1 MTRWI
6 AGLLAAMLCVFG
18 IAKAEA
24 QSVPLEPLTIP
35 CTGGNV
41 PSQSIMVPTPAP
53 QPNLLVKG
61 KCTVV
66 PGKKYFY
73 GNVNIVN
80 GGELLFEENGATPI
94 NFWTS
99 SIIIENGGAMVAGT
113 PQQPFG
119 TNGGQ
124 LTIYIYGAA
133 SPSAIDANG
142 NPVPVAQQGQG
153 TLCRSPIVGGTNAP
167 CGIPQ
172 RVWNNNG
179 VAQMAGCVGSSSTGF
194 CLPGLP
200 VAVKDFFYQ
209 YGPLY
214 GDAKPVASG
223 RDKGKVGYF
232 GYKVLAVSFGGTL
245 TLYGYKG
252 ASYDAATDDDHTD
265 SGVSWVRLAGS
276 IKAGATSLTLDT
288 APGKRWHAGDEV
300 VVTTTDYLPGHSE
313 RLLID
318 PGYGGAAKVPVRN
331 PNRSMIGTQWA
342 HNGTRFA
349 LSTRIAAANGR
360 MTLDPQLVQNG
371 AETRA
376 AVALL
381 SRSIRI
387 VSAGD
392 MASETFG
399 DMPNTYSFG
408 AHMIVRQGFA
418 EVQIQGVE
426 FKQMGQGGRLG
437 HYPVHFHMTRKTP
450 PNTFVK
456 DSSVNE
462 SMTRWYVLHSTS
474 GVTLARNVGWK
485 SIGHGYYLEDG
496 TETDNNFYS
505 NIGIFAR
512 GAIKNGQNP
521 RNVPGIL
528 ADNQGPF
535 PPPNVSNQAFPYRS
549 DIEHPTVFWITNGW
563 NDFIGNMAAGAGT
576 CGACYWFVPSENSDM
591 PDVPTGSPHM
601 SWSGYAALQ
610 KNSAFAGATPL
621 KSFYKNYCTTAM
633 HSFQTTPDAPGCNG
647 VIAADA
653 PIPPPP
659 NLVVQAVQSISPK
672 PLRHTVIP
680 PQPNPPFTAPDNGKD
695 PYYPHVL
702 AGLRHAT
709 RCPPAATQIP
719 NQPTRYDCTEQQT
732 PPAQNIEPCGID
744 ANGNPLHDCAVTV
757 LDHYTSAFNWAN
769 GNVSAVWLRPQWYLL
784 DNSVLSDVQNG
795 ALTFITGGD
804 YTHSSIIPGYW
815 AVARNTVFIGETQKN
830 NPLASNAGPFNKGI
844 PGSLACDNGPSP
856 GGYCLNAKEGVSFP
870 LVNFFVNQ
878 RMFNIYD
885 GPAYQDSNIY
895 LDITTTPCQGDNCI
909 YGANTQGVRKG
920 PPSNPCY
927 LPNAAIAWK
936 QPNGFFYPPAFHS
949 VNLFF
954 DNVDIR
960 HYVIDPLFKAP
971 DGVTPDQNFGQGG
984 TYQSDLKGNTV
995 NGVETLQG
1003 IEDAYC
1009 GPQGATGV
1017 GNISVFFNGFTGID
1031 RQTELNDDDGSLTGL
1046 SNSLLASIRPNP
1058 PNPLKQTISVNDDDF
1073 FTAPVETPECES
1085 NLGVSPPTAVP
1096 PANTCSAPA
1105 VSAPAVTA
1113 KTSPYDYVAT
1123 VVWHPKSDG
1132 VWDSDCSNETCYGVP
1147 LYRQLLTGTEGSDEK
1162 SSTKEWAH
1170 WFHNGCN
1177 TNPETP
1183 QCRWPF
1189 IRMAGADIAQ
1199 RNTLTVNNGTY
1210 YLETTVPLATQ
1221 KSEDL
1226 NRSGPKS
1233 ESSLTNFFNVFENG
1247 QTYYVFFLYAK
1258 ETTRQTY
1265 QIYVGN
1271 NFVDQNDLQAIHMK
1285 IPNKNLVPVPITT
1298 RPAWLQTKP
1307 FGTDGKGVLTVTVD
1321 FNGLTELD
1329 PTPANGICQPQT
1341 FCSANSKA
1349 EGGCGCAL
1357 KSDDPLVKADP
1368 GLMKECTKVCGTWA
1382 VKDLDCPK
1390 VGCLGFAFT
1399 LHGFVAD
1406 GVLTHRPTP
1415 QPFPTTN
1422 DPNHLPSWATKF
1434 LRTAT
1439 QPDHATGGSCF
1450 YGTLPG
1456 TNCTVP

>member
-1 MTRWI
+1 M
-6 AGLLAAMLCVFG
+6 
-18 IAKAEA
+18 
-24 QSVPLEPLTIP
+24 
-35 CTGGNV
+35 V
-41 PSQSIMVPTPAP
+41 PSPAP

-61 KCTVV
+61 TCTVV

-142 NPVPVAQQGQG
+142 NPVPVARQGQG
-153 TLCRSPIVGGTNAP
+153 TLCRSPIAAGTVAP

-179 VAQMAGCVGSSSTGF
+179 VAQMAGCVGSTSTAF

-209 YGPLY
+209 YGPVY

-223 RDKGKVGYF
+223 PDKGKVGYF
-232 GYKVLAVSFGGTL
+232 GYKVLAVSFGGSL

-252 ASYDAATDDDHTD
+252 ASYDTATDDDHTN
-265 SGVSWVRLAGS
+265 SGVSWVRLASS
-276 IKAGATSLTLDT
+276 IKAGATTLTLAE
-288 APGKRWHAGDEV
+288 APGKRWQAGDEV

-331 PNRSMIGTQWA
+331 PDQSVTGTRWA
-342 HNGTRFA
+342 HNGQRFA
-349 LSTRIAAANGR
+349 LQTRLAAAGGR
-360 MTLDPQLVQNG
+360 ITLDPTLVSSG

-392 MASETFG
+392 MAAQTFG
-399 DMPNTYSFG
+399 DMPSTYSFG

-418 EVQIQGVE
+418 KVQIQGVE
-426 FKQMGQGGRLG
+426 FRQMGQGGRLG

-450 PNTFVK
+450 QPVNGVGGTFVK

-512 GAIKNGQNP
+512 AAIVNPQNP
-521 RNVPGIL
+521 RQVPGIL
-528 ADNQGPF
+528 SDNLGPF
-535 PPPNVSNQAFPYRS
+535 PPPNVSNPAFPYRS
-549 DIEHPTVFWITNGW
+549 DSEHPSVFWITNGW
-563 NDFIGNMAAGAGT
+563 NDFIGNMAAGAGA
-576 CGACYWFVPSENSDM
+576 CGACYWFVPSANSDM
-591 PDVPTGSPHM
+591 PDVPTGSAHM
-601 SWSGYAALQ
+601 SWSGYAGLQ
-610 KNSAFAGATPL
+610 KNTAFAGTTPL
-621 KSFYKNYCTTAM
+621 KSFYKNYCSTAM
-633 HSFQTTPDAPGCNG
+633 QSFQTTADAPGCDG
-647 VIAADA
+647 VISADA
-653 PIPPPP
+653 PTPPGANPVLRDVKSIAPQPVRQTVTPP
-659 NLVVQAVQSISPK
+659 A
-672 PLRHTVIP
+672 
-680 PQPNPPFTAPDNGKD
+680 PNPPFSEPDNKLD

-702 AGLRHAT
+702 GGARHPV
-709 RCPPAATQIP
+709 RCPLAATQIP
-719 NQPTRYDCTEQQT
+719 GEPTQYNCTEVQP
-732 PPAQNIEPCGID
+732 PPAQNVEPCGID
-744 ANGNPLHDCAVTV
+744 TNGNALGDCAVTV
-757 LDHYTSAFNWAN
+757 IDHYTSAFNWAN
-769 GNVSAVWLRPQWYLL
+769 GNISAVWLRPQWYLL

-815 AVARNTVFIGETQKN
+815 AVARNTVFIGNTQKN

-844 PGSLACDNGPSP
+844 AGSLACDNGASPS
-856 GGYCLNAKEGVSFP
+856 GYCLNAAEGVSFP

-885 GPAYQDSNIY
+885 GPAYQDSNVF
-895 LDITTTPCQGDNCI
+895 LDITPTTCNGDNCI
-909 YGANTQGVRKG
+909 YGLLTQGVRRDQAT
-920 PPSNPCY
+920 NNCY

-949 VNLFF
+949 RNLFF
-954 DNVDIR
+954 GNVDIR
-960 HYVIDPLFKAP
+960 HYVIDPLFQAP
-971 DGVTPDQNFGQGG
+971 AGVAPDQNFGQGG
-984 TYQSDLKGNTV
+984 TYLTDLDGVSV
-995 NGVETLQG
+995 NGTKTVQG
-1003 IEDAYC
+1003 VNDAYC
-1009 GPQGATGV
+1009 GYLAPTPTGS
-1017 GNISVFFNGFTGID
+1017 IFFDGFTGID

-1046 SNSLLASIRPNP
+1046 SNSLLAPVKPNP

-1073 FTAPVETPECES
+1073 FTAPVETPECQS
-1085 NLGVSPPTAVP
+1085 NLGVGPPTAVP
-1096 PANTCSAPA
+1096 PANTCSAPP
-1105 VSAPAVTA
+1105 VSAPAASA
-1113 KTSPYDYVAT
+1113 KTSPYDYVST
-1123 VVWHPKSDG
+1123 VVYATSDKSWSTNCG
-1132 VWDSDCSNETCYGVP
+1132 NETCYGVP
-1147 LYRQLLTGTEGSDEK
+1147 LYRQLLAGVKGTGEN
-1162 SSTKEWAH
+1162 SSTREWAR

-1177 TNPETP
+1177 TSPQTP

-1189 IRMAGADIAQ
+1189 IRMAGADISQ

-1210 YLETTVPLATQ
+1210 YIETTVPLATQ
-1221 KSEDL
+1221 KTEQYNDVA
-1226 NRSGPKS
+1226 N
-1233 ESSLTNFFNVFENG
+1233 NFWNAFEG
-1247 QTYYVFFLYAK
+1247 GKTYYVFFLYAK
-1258 ETTRQTY
+1258 ESTRQTY
-1265 QIYVGN
+1265 QLYVGN
-1271 NFVDQNDLQAIHMK
+1271 GFDAATDLQAIHMK
-1285 IPNKNLVPVPITT
+1285 IPSAALQPNPVAPQ
-1298 RPAWLQTKP
+1298 PSWLKAKP
-1307 FGTDGKGVLTVTVD
+1307 LGTDGPGILTVTVD
-1321 FNGLTELD
+1321 FNGVAELD
-1329 PTPANGICQPQT
+1329 PTPANGLCQPKT
-1341 FCSANSKA
+1341 FCSTA
-1349 EGGCGCAL
+1349 GQ
-1357 KSDDPLVKADP
+1357 
-1368 GLMKECTKVCGTWA
+1368 KE
-1382 VKDLDCPK
+1382 
-1390 VGCLGFAFT
+1390 
-1399 LHGFVAD
+1399 
-1406 GVLTHRPTP
+1406 
-1415 QPFPTTN
+1415 
-1422 DPNHLPSWATKF
+1422 
-1434 LRTAT
+1434 
-1439 QPDHATGGSCF
+1439 TGG
-1450 YGTLPG
+1450 LAAAR
-1456 TNCTVP
+1456 